1 MTRRPRAATLPGIVL
16 LLVGALAMP
25 AAAAPAPA
33 SPRARTLVV
42 QVVPPMAGVA
52 FALDGRAFTSDARGQ
67 ASITAPGGGSHR
79 LSATVP
85 PPRPG
90 QRYRFARWLGG
101 EGGDEF
107 SASRAVT
114 LGGLVTRLVAG
125 FDSVCQ
131 VGWSFTDEQRESIP
145 GDRVQSVALKD
156 DSGVRYRLP
165 GGGSHW
171 LPATRVV
178 RENTGRVGARPIVYS
193 VESVL
198 VDGANAVF
206 RSQQRFKP
214 APDANWS
221 ISLRFYEM
229 QIAVHDALFGRPVG
243 SAVRLRSPDGRVRRL
258 DLDDRS
264 RARSGRLTR
273 GDYQLKV
280 QGPGISWWV
289 PVSLSRSQ
297 EVRLV
302 FVSWLDLAVT
312 AVALLAVVVGL
323 PLLGG
328 RLRDRRRRALLEEA
342 GP

>member
-1 MTRRPRAATLPGIVL
+1 MTRRLRAATLPAVAL
-16 LLVGALAMP
+16 LLVSSLAVP
-25 AAAAPAPA
+25 AAAA
-33 SPRARTLVV
+33 PRARTLVV
-42 QVVPPMAGVA
+42 KVVPPMAGVA
-52 FALDGRAFTSDARGQ
+52 FALDGRTFTSDARGQ
-67 ASITAPGGGSHR
+67 ASTTAPGGGSHR
-79 LSATVP
+79 LSVTVP

-101 EGGDEF
+101 HGEEF
-107 SASRAVT
+107 SASRTVT
-114 LGGLVTRLVAG
+114 LGGLMTRLVAG
-125 FDSVCQ
+125 FDSVCE
-131 VGWSFTDEQRESIP
+131 VGWTFTDEQRASIP
-145 GDRVQSVALKD
+145 SDRVQSVTLKD

-178 RENTGRVGARPIVYS
+178 RENTGIVGARPIVYS

-214 APDANWS
+214 APSANWT

-229 QIAVHDALFGRPVG
+229 QIGVHDALFGHPVG
-243 SAVRLRSPDGRVRRL
+243 STVQLRSPDGHIRRL
-258 DLDDRS
+258 DLDDRA
-264 RARSGRLTR
+264 RARSRRLTR

-302 FVSWLDLAVT
+302 FLSWLDLAVA
-312 AVALLAVVVGL
+312 AVALLAIVVGL

-328 RLRDRRRRALLEEA
+328 RLWSRRRRAVPEEA

>member
-1 MTRRPRAATLPGIVL
+1 MTRRLRAATLPAVAL
-16 LLVGALAMP
+16 LLVGSLAVP
-25 AAAAPAPA
+25 AAAA
-33 SPRARTLVV
+33 PRARTLVV
-42 QVVPPMAGVA
+42 KVVPPMAGVA

-67 ASITAPGGGSHR
+67 ASTTAPGGGRHR
-79 LSATVP
+79 LSVTVP
-85 PPRPG
+85 PPRSG

-101 EGGDEF
+101 QGGEEF
-107 SASRAVT
+107 SASRTVT
-114 LGGLVTRLVAG
+114 LGGPVTRLLAG

-131 VGWSFTDEQRESIP
+131 VGWSFTDEQRASIP
-145 GDRVQSVALKD
+145 SDRVQSVTLKD

-178 RENTGRVGARPIVYS
+178 RENTGIVGARPIVYS

-214 APDANWS
+214 APSANWT

-229 QIAVHDALFGRPVG
+229 QIGVHDALFGHPVG
-243 SAVRLRSPDGRVRRL
+243 SAVQLRSPDGRIRRL
-258 DLDDRS
+258 DLDDRA
-264 RARSGRLTR
+264 RVRSGRLTR

-302 FVSWLDLAVT
+302 FLSWLDLAVA

-328 RLRDRRRRALLEEA
+328 WLRSRRRRVVLEEA